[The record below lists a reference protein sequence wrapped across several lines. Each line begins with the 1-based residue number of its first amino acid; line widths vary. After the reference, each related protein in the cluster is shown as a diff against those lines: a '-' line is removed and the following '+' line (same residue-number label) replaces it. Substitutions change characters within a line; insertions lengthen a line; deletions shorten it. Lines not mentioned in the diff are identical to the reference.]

1 MNIKIVTDTSCDLPD
16 SIVKENDIDIVPL
29 RVIFEDGED
38 FLDRYEL
45 TPAIFVSKLRASH
58 SLPKTAAPDPVV
70 MIKSFMKG
78 LTEAGEVIFISL
90 SSPLSST
97 CQNAH
102 LAKNMVGSDRIRI
115 FDSLSAS
122 LGTGLMVVEAAR
134 LARQGL
140 TMEALLERLTE
151 IRNKRVMLFTLDTL
165 ENLVKGGRIHKYEG
179 ITGDFLNIK
188 PIMTISPE
196 GLPVVTEKVRGRKRS
211 LKRLLEL
218 ADEYGKEYFSGRL
231 IGISHLNCLDDAEY
245 IAGEIKDRHP
255 QLEDIIIS
263 DIGATIGTYVGEG
276 GILITF

>member
-1 MNIKIVTDTSCDLPD
+1 MNIKIITDTSCDLPD

-45 TPAIFVSKLRASH
+45 TPAIFASKLRASQ
-58 SLPKTAAPDPVV
+58 SLPKTASPDPAVI
-70 MIKSFMKG
+70 IKAFAKG
-78 LTEAGEVIFISL
+78 LADAEEVLFISL

-102 LAKNMVGSDRIRI
+102 LARDIIGLDRINI

-122 LGTGLMVVEAAR
+122 LGTGLMVIKAAR
-134 LARQGL
+134 MARQGL
-140 TMEALLERLTE
+140 TMEALLERLTG
-151 IRNKRVMLFTLDTL
+151 IRNKHAMLFTLDTL

-179 ITGDFLNIK
+179 ITGDLLSIK
-188 PIMTISPE
+188 PIMTINPE

-218 ADEYGKEYFSGRL
+218 ADAYGEEYFSGRL
-231 IGISHLNCLDDAEY
+231 IGISHLNCLDDAEFL
-245 IAGEIKDRHP
+245 AGEIKDRHP
-255 QLEDIIIS
+255 QLGDIIIS

-276 GILITF
+276 GVLITF